1 MLENV
6 DPQAALDQLDQLES
20 AERLIDYIPLAWPI
34 LEPGRQFI
42 NGYALEAMAD
52 HLEAVSRDEIKRLV
66 INVPPGCMKS
76 LMTEVMWPTWEWGAQ
91 NMPFQRYVRAS
102 YSDALTMRDN
112 LKARRLVKSNWYQH
126 LWGDHVTMSRDQDAK
141 GKFENTATGW
151 MIATSVGGLGTGER
165 GDRFVIDDPHN
176 IKDGESVAKREEA
189 LQWFSN
195 VVPTRINDPEKSA
208 IIVIMQRVHD
218 QDVSGM
224 ILKEELGYEWL
235 CLPMEYERSMT
246 CFTPVQRYPEQRP
259 EKVAQLRRDGEPIP
273 RWITE
278 EELPALM
285 EQSPYDHTGQ
295 LYEPKWRMLYDQDW
309 RSEEGEWLWP
319 ERFTPHHVDEELK
332 PQLRA
337 WGGSYAEAGQLQQRP
352 APREGG
358 LFQRGDFIIIDRVP
372 DDVYAIVRGWDF
384 ASSKDKKSAFTV
396 GLKMGLCRSGA
407 VVILDLYR
415 EQARPKEVDDA
426 LQACA
431 EQDHPLGEQDMPQDP
446 GQAGVHQ
453 KAHMAGLLQ
462 GKKFHFSP
470 ESGSKEDRAKPL
482 ASQAEAGNLYLIRAS
497 WNDALINEYCLFPN
511 GEWLDQVDAG
521 SRAYMRLSMKK
532 PARVATGGARTVAVS
547 GGVASGQL
555 H

>member
-1 MLENV
+1 MGL
-6 DPQAALDQLDQLES
+6 DPAFTANPQATWAALDYLDSEQ
-20 AERLIDYIPLAWPI
+20 RLIDYIPLAWPV
-34 LEPGRQFI
+34 LEPGRKYI
-42 NGYALEAMAD
+42 YGYAIEAICD

-76 LMTEVMWPTWEWGAQ
+76 LTTEVLWPTWEWGPQ
-91 NMPFQRYVRAS
+91 NMPYLRYVRGS

-112 LKARRLVKSNWYQH
+112 LKARRLIQSPWYQG
-126 LWGDHVTMSRDQDAK
+126 LWGDRVQLTLDQNAK
-141 GKFENTATGW
+141 GKFETTQTGF

-195 VVPTRINDPEKSA
+195 VVPTRVNDPAKSA

-218 QDVSGM
+218 QDVSGL

-235 CLPMEYERSMT
+235 CLPMEYERVMT
-246 CFTPVQRYPEQRP
+246 CYTPVKRYPEQQPTR
-259 EKVAQLRRDGEPIP
+259 VASLRRDGEPVP
-273 RWITE
+273 RWITP
-278 EELPALM
+278 EELPAAM
-285 EQSPYDHTGQ
+285 EESPYDHTGKPF
-295 LYEPKWRMLYDQDW
+295 EPKWRDLYDQDW
-309 RSEEGEWLWP
+309 RSTEGEWLWP
-319 ERFTPHHVDEELK
+319 ERFTPYHVEEELK

-358 LFQRGDFIIIDRVP
+358 MFQRKDFTIIDHVP
-372 DDVYAIVRGWDF
+372 DDIFAVVRGWDL
-384 ASSKDKKSAFTV
+384 ASSKDKRSAFTV
-396 GLKMGLCRSGA
+396 GLKMGLCHSGM
-407 VVILDLYR
+407 VVVLDVYR
-415 EQARPKEVDDA
+415 EQATPHVVDEA
-426 LQACA
+426 IKTCA
-431 EQDHPLGEQDMPQDP
+431 QQDHPQGEQDLPQDP

-453 KAHMAGLLQ
+453 KAHIGALLAGY
-462 GKKFHFSP
+462 GFHFSP

-521 SRAYMRLSMKK
+521 SRTYMRLSMKK
-532 PARVATGGARTVAVS
+532 PVRVATGGVRVVA
-547 GGVASGQL
+547 A
-555 H
+555 